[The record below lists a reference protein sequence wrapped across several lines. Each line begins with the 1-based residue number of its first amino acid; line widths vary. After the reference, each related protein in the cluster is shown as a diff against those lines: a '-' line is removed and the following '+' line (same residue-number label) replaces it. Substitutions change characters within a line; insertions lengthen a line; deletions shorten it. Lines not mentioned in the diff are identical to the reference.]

1 MGCLGL
7 SLSDFA
13 ALTPDEF
20 RAAADAWRL
29 RREADAEGAWERM
42 RLLAAITI
50 QPHVKK
56 RLTPQQLL
64 PLPWDKPRD
73 NRPHPPS
80 TRERVAEIMG
90 RKGSGNS

>member
-7 SLSDFA
+7 SLSDFS
-13 ALTPDEF
+13 ALTPAEF
-20 RAAADAWRL
+20 RAAADSWARQ
-29 RREADAEGAWERM
+29 READAEDAWERM
-42 RLLAAITI
+42 RLLATVTI
-50 QPHVKK
+50 QPHIKK

-80 TRERVAEIMG
+80 TSERVAEIMG
-90 RKGSGNS
+90 RKGRG